1 VRVFALRATGVT
13 DATGRS
19 TSVKGVRPRALF
31 WGWYVALGGAA
42 SNFLVI
48 GVATFGFGVF
58 VTPMREELGWSVAAI
73 SAGVSLRSF
82 EQGLL
87 APVTGLLVDRLG
99 PRRMALFGLLT
110 LVTGLLLFS
119 QARSLPMF
127 YSASL
132 VIALG
137 QSLASFPPFSARL
150 MAWFVRKRGRA
161 MGVLNTGN
169 GAGYLAAPLLALLL
183 GVLGWRSTL
192 LIAAVVILAIG
203 LPLTAL
209 LRDLPEDRGLLPD
222 GERLVEGAA
231 PARRA
236 AQSGMTARD
245 ALRTPAFYLLV
256 LANASTG
263 SIGAW
268 IVLQVPHFENVGFS
282 LETAALL
289 SGLYGVVQ
297 LGLRVSIGWLGDVFG
312 RRRMYIFSF
321 VLQGIGMVCFAQ
333 LTADRLWLLPLYY
346 LTFTVGQ
353 AGWVVLGQTMVAD
366 YFGVA
371 RFATLRG
378 FASTLQT
385 PVGVAL
391 PVLAGVTFD
400 RTGSYATIFTI
411 YGVLAATGAIWV
423 LLIRR
428 PLWAT
433 LEQQRV
439 ERQPALAAGPDRS
452 S

>member
-1 VRVFALRATGVT
+1 MLRAQRGAK
-13 DATGRS
+13 DAAGHGKT
-19 TSVKGVRPRALF
+19 VKRLRPHALF
-31 WGWYVALGGAA
+31 WGWYVALAGAA

-87 APVTGLLVDRLG
+87 APATGVLVDRLG
-99 PRRMALFGLLT
+99 PRTMAVCGLLT
-110 LVTGLLLFS
+110 LVAGLLLFS

-127 YSASL
+127 YAASL

-169 GAGYLAAPLLALLL
+169 GAGYLAAPLLALML
-183 GVLGWRSTL
+183 GAVGWRSTL
-192 LIAAVVILAIG
+192 VISAAVILAIG

-222 GERLVEGAA
+222 GERPVQGVA
-231 PARRA
+231 PRST
-236 AQSGMTARD
+236 AQTGMTARE
-245 ALRTPAFYLLV
+245 ALHTPAFYLLV
-256 LANASTG
+256 LATASNGTV
-263 SIGAW
+263 GAW
-268 IVLQVPHFENVGFS
+268 IVLQIPHLQNVGFS

-297 LGLRVSIGWLGDVFG
+297 LGLRVSIGWIGDVLG
-312 RRRMYIFSF
+312 RRRMYIASF
-321 VLQGIGMVCFAQ
+321 VLQGIGMVIFAQ
-333 LTADRLWLLPLYY
+333 LTSSRLWLLPLYY
-346 LTFTVGQ
+346 LTFAVGQ

-385 PVGVAL
+385 PVGVAA
-391 PVLAGVTFD
+391 PVIAGLMFD
-400 RTGSYATIFTI
+400 HTGSYALIFTI
-411 YGVLAATGAIWV
+411 YGVLAASGAIWV

-428 PLWAT
+428 PLWADI
-433 LEQQRV
+433 EQQRAA
-439 ERQPALAAGPDRS
+439 EARAAAAGIERRG
-452 S
+452 